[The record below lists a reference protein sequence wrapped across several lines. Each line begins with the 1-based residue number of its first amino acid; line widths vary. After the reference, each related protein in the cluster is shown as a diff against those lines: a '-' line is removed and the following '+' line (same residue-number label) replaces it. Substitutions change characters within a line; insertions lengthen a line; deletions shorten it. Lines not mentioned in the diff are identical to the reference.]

1 MKIKIN
7 IQRATAITEI
17 PTDKKI
23 RNWVKMALNRN
34 KQVKDTELTIRI
46 VGMDEGTQLNRRW
59 RNARGPTNVLSF
71 PVAGMEQYIPGL
83 LGDIVICAPVV
94 NNEAKE
100 QNKPVEAHWAHM
112 VIHGGLHLLG
122 HDHDNSEDAEKMESI
137 EIALLESLGFKNPY
151 LLT

>member
-7 IQRATAITEI
+7 IQRAIAIPEI
-17 PTDKKI
+17 PTDRII
-23 RNWVKMALNRN
+23 RTWVKTALDKRG
-34 KQVKDTELTIRI
+34 KDTELTIRI
-46 VGMDEGTQLNRRW
+46 VDIDEGTQLNRRW
-59 RNARGPTNVLSF
+59 RNASGPTNVLSF
-71 PVAGMEQYIPGL
+71 PVEGVEQYAPGL

-112 VIHGGLHLLG
+112 VIHGVLHLLG

-137 EIALLESLGFKNPY
+137 ETALLESLGFKNPY

>member
-7 IQRATAITEI
+7 IQRASSIPDI

-23 RNWVKMALNRN
+23 KNWAKAALNKRE
-34 KQVKDTELTIRI
+34 KDTELSVRI
-46 VGMDEGTQLNRRW
+46 VDIDEGTQLNRRW
-59 RNARGPTNVLSF
+59 RNAKGPTNVLSF
-71 PVAGMEQYIPGL
+71 PVEGVEQYAPGL

-112 VIHGGLHLLG
+112 VIHGVLHLLG